1 MKRRTLTAALF
12 ATVATL
18 VVPMAAQAQDYP
30 TKPMRLVVPF
40 PPGGFV
46 DGLARAMA
54 PGLTDRLGQQIII
67 ENKGG
72 AGGTI
77 GTAQV
82 ARAPADGYQ
91 LLMVFDTHAVNP
103 FIYKNLPF
111 DTLKDLAPVSRLVE
125 NPLVLL
131 AHPSV
136 PANSVRELV
145 ELAKQQPK
153 VMTYASVGAGSSNH
167 LTSELFA
174 DQAGVEM
181 THVPYRGG
189 GPAQTDLL
197 GGQVKLMFLSSSLAI
212 PHVKAGK
219 LKALGVTSA
228 ARIDALPDV
237 PTLVESGFPG
247 FVVASWIGLLAPA
260 GTPQAIV
267 DRWQAESARVL
278 QSPELLARFA
288 TQGISVVASGP
299 AEFDAFLR
307 GESEKW
313 GALIRDKNIS
323 ID

>member
-1 MKRRTLTAALF
+1 MKRRNLAAALL
-12 ATVATL
+12 AIAAAL
-18 VVPMAAQAQDYP
+18 VVPMTAAAQDYP
-30 TKPMRLVVPF
+30 TKPVRLVVPF

-136 PANSVRELV
+136 PANSVPELV
-145 ELAKQQPK
+145 ALAKQQPK

-247 FVVASWIGLLAPA
+247 FVVSSWIGLLAPT
-260 GTPQAIV
+260 GTPQAIL

-299 AEFDAFLR
+299 AEFDVFLR

>member
-1 MKRRTLTAALF
+1 MKRRNLVAALF
-12 ATVATL
+12 AAAAAL
-18 VVPMAAQAQDYP
+18 VVPMTAAAQDYP
-30 TKPMRLVVPF
+30 NKPVRLVVPF

-54 PGLTDRLGQQIII
+54 PGLTERIGQQIII

-136 PANSVRELV
+136 PANSVPELV
-145 ELAKQQPK
+145 ALAKQQPK
-153 VMTYASVGAGSSNH
+153 VITYASVGAGSSNH
-167 LTSELFA
+167 LTTELFA
-174 DQAGVEM
+174 DQASVEM

-228 ARIDALPDV
+228 TRIDALPDV

-247 FVVASWIGLLAPA
+247 FVVSSWIGLLAPA
-260 GTPQAIV
+260 GTPQAIL
-267 DRWQAESARVL
+267 DRWQAESASVL
-278 QSPELLARFA
+278 QSPELRARFA

-299 AEFDAFLR
+299 GEFDAFLR

-313 GALIRDKNIS
+313 GALIRDKSIS

>member
-1 MKRRTLTAALF
+1 MQESVRAEGTSPWYACAHDEF
-12 ATVATL
+12 AVC
-18 VVPMAAQAQDYP
+18 M
-30 TKPMRLVVPF
+30 
-40 PPGGFV
+40 
-46 DGLARAMA
+46 DGNIAIEYVKLDAPRELA

-299 AEFDAFLR
+299 GEFDAFLR